1 MSDDQNGIYRHT
13 FFKKGR
19 KVQNSALS
27 WWTVLDWLRRA
38 KIPHEI
44 RDDGANTRQPGIQ
57 RNSDDFQTDY

>member
-27 WWTVLDWLRRA
+27 WDGLRLVKKNDSDLYTKLAAKYILD
-38 KIPHEI
+38 I
-44 RDDGANTRQPGIQ
+44 N
-57 RNSDDFQTDY
+57 Y